1 MKNRRKFLRNLSL
14 LSVGGL
20 LTGNTR
26 YAGAVNLPAISAT
39 ATSKA
44 LGLQIYSVQRE
55 LFSDLPKRLR
65 DLKDMGY
72 AKLELAGYSNGKI
85 GNVAMMDFKKMAE
98 DAGLII
104 VSSHDNPVITGQAGM
119 ISGQEQDFPR
129 YTKEVLH
136 QVKEYWKVSAADHAK
151 MGCKYLIQPMM
162 PAVNTHADASLVC
175 EFFNE
180 AGKIC
185 KEAGLIFGY
194 HNHDFEFKRIVR
206 PEDADK
212 RTSPWI
218 QRGDQIIDLFI
229 DGTDPA
235 LVTFELDVYWTV
247 RGGNDPLEY
256 LKKHPNRIAAVHIK
270 DTAVLGKSGL
280 LNFENIFNQIYTNG
294 IQDYFVEL
302 ERMPDR
308 RPQFEGIKECAD
320 YLQMAAFVR

>member
-1 MKNRRKFLRNLSL
+1 MNCRRDFLRNISL

-26 YAGAVNLPAISAT
+26 LAGAVNHSVVSAV

-55 LFSDLPKRLR
+55 LFSDISKGLR
-65 DLKDMGY
+65 TLKDMGY
-72 AKLELAGYSNGKI
+72 AKLELAGYNSGKI
-85 GNVAMMDFKKMAE
+85 GNIEIMEFKKMVE

-104 VSSHDNPVITGQAGM
+104 VSSHDNPVITGQSGM

-129 YTKEVLH
+129 YTKETLS

-151 MGCKYLIQPMM
+151 LGCKYLIQPMM

-185 KEAGLIFGY
+185 KEAGLMFGY
-194 HNHDFEFKRIVR
+194 HNHHFEFNRVVK
-206 PEDADK
+206 PEDVDK
-212 RTSPWI
+212 RTSPW
-218 QRGDQIIDLFI
+218 QTKGDQIMDLFI
-229 DGTDPA
+229 AGTDPS

-256 LKKHPNRIAAVHIK
+256 LKKHPKRIEVVHIK
-270 DTAVLGKSGL
+270 DTAVLGQSGL
-280 LNFENIFNQIYTNG
+280 LNFENIFNQMFVNDIK
-294 IQDYFVEL
+294 DYFVEL

-308 RPQFEGIKECAD
+308 RPQFEGVQECAD
-320 YLQMAAFVR
+320 YLQKAAFVK

>member
-1 MKNRRKFLRNLSL
+1 MNSRRKLLRNMSL
-14 LSVGGL
+14 FSVGGL
-20 LTGNTR
+20 LIGNKGF
-26 YAGAVNLPAISAT
+26 ASAVNHSVVSMSAS
-39 ATSKA
+39 SKV

-55 LFSDLPKRLR
+55 LFSDLPKGLR

-72 AKLELAGYSNGKI
+72 VKLELAGYNSGKI
-85 GNVAMMDFKKMAE
+85 GNVEMMEFKKMAE

-119 ISGQEQDFPR
+119 ISGQEQEFPP
-129 YTKEVLH
+129 YTKEVLP

-151 MGCKYLIQPMM
+151 LGCKYLIQPMM

-194 HNHDFEFKRIVR
+194 HNHDFEFKRIVK

-212 RTSPWI
+212 RTSPWFP
-218 QRGDQIIDLFI
+218 RGDQIIDLFI
-229 DGTDPA
+229 EGTDPS

-256 LKKHPNRIAAVHIK
+256 LKKHPKRIAAVHIK
-270 DTAVLGKSGL
+270 DTAVLGQSGL
-280 LNFENIFNQIYTNG
+280 LNFENIFNQMYANDVK
-294 IQDYFVEL
+294 DYFVEL

-308 RPQFEGIKECAD
+308 RSQFEGIKECAD
-320 YLQMAAFVR
+320 YLQIAPFVR